1 MVTLRFFS
9 INDPSHG
16 SCATRKIAGLSKF
29 SMTHKLMTFPG
40 YPYDSFLGGTEFCSK
55 SNGGGS
61 CDEYRIETSRIQF
74 EIKSKKRQIGR
85 ITYQTKN
92 SKRTFD
98 RKGRKAANIRKRY
111 VLRHLTRA
119 GIELTES

>member
-1 MVTLRFFS
+1 M
-9 INDPSHG
+9 
-16 SCATRKIAGLSKF
+16 
-29 SMTHKLMTFPG
+29 MFPG

-61 CDEYRIETSRIQF
+61 CDEYRIETGWIQF

-85 ITYQTKN
+85 ITYQTEN

-98 RKGRKAANIRKRY
+98 RKGRKATNIRKRY
-111 VLRHLTRA
+111 VLRYLTKDWPNWKF
-119 GIELTES
+119 IIQKQ